1 MVRLTNDQMVGLKF
15 GRLTIQTCENPI
27 EGKSYRKVN
36 YRCDCGNVGTGNF
49 YLLKSGNIKSCGCL
63 QSEQAKKNLPPP
75 KHNQSKS
82 RLYNTWRSMKKRC
95 LLETDKCYQDYGGR
109 GITVQSNWLDF
120 EMFLKWTR
128 DSGYVE
134 GLSLERSDVDGG
146 YNEDNCEWVPKE
158 AQARNK
164 RVSKS
169 NRTGVV
175 GVSYYE
181 NIGTYG
187 YRACWRDCN
196 GKNKS
201 KSFSAIKYGLEQ
213 AFNLACDA
221 RRDKIEGLKAEG
233 ISYGK
238 YH

>member
-1 MVRLTNDQMVGLKF
+1 MVRLTNDQIAGLKF
-15 GRLTIQTCENPI
+15 GRLTIQTCENPTK
-27 EGKSYRKVN
+27 GGSYRKVH
-36 YRCDCGNVGTGNF
+36 YKCDCGNVGNGNF
-49 YLLKSGNIKSCGCL
+49 YLLKGGKIKSCGCL
-63 QSEQAKKNLPPP
+63 LLEQSKKNLPSP

-82 RLYNTWRSMKKRC
+82 RLYDTWRGMKKRC
-95 LLETDKCYQDYGGR
+95 FLETDKCYPEYGGR
-109 GITVQSNWLDF
+109 GITVQGTWLDF
-120 EMFLKWTR
+120 EVFLKWAK

-164 RVSKS
+164 QVYKS
-169 NRTGVV
+169 NKTGVV
-175 GVSYYE
+175 GVSYFE
-181 NIGTYG
+181 NIGTCG
-187 YRACWRDCN
+187 YRACWRDRN
-196 GKNKS
+196 GNNRS
-201 KSFSAIKYGLEQ
+201 KSFSANKYGLEQ

-221 RRDKIEGLKAEG
+221 RRSKIEGLRAEG